1 MLFDIPK
8 VASRLCLPLLAL
20 ILILQGC
27 DEAPTYSPLPTG
39 TTVLAFGDSVTF
51 GTGAGSSEDYP
62 ALLATATGWNI
73 INAGI
78 PGDTAQKGQ
87 SRIESLLKQH
97 NPQLVIIGLGGNDF
111 LRRRPEQAVKEDLRN
126 IVVQVQNSGAIA
138 ALIAAPE
145 FSLFR
150 AGLGVLSDSPIY
162 GELAEEEDA
171 VLIAAVFSKVLSDDR
186 LKTDAIHP
194 NAKGYREMSY
204 GILQAISQAGLYAT
218 DND

>member
-1 MLFDIPK
+1 
-8 VASRLCLPLLAL
+8 
-20 ILILQGC
+20 
-27 DEAPTYSPLPTG
+27 
-39 TTVLAFGDSVTF
+39 VLAFGDSVTF

-145 FSLFR
+145 GRFRRTVRLPHLWRACRGRGCSTDRRCLFQSTVR
-150 AGLGVLSDSPIY
+150 
-162 GELAEEEDA
+162 
-171 VLIAAVFSKVLSDDR
+171 
-186 LKTDAIHP
+186 
-194 NAKGYREMSY
+194 
-204 GILQAISQAGLYAT
+204 
-218 DND
+218 

>member
-1 MLFDIPK
+1 
-8 VASRLCLPLLAL
+8 
-20 ILILQGC
+20 
-27 DEAPTYSPLPTG
+27 
-39 TTVLAFGDSVTF
+39 
-51 GTGAGSSEDYP
+51 
-62 ALLATATGWNI
+62 
-73 INAGI
+73 
-78 PGDTAQKGQ
+78 
-87 SRIESLLKQH
+87 
-97 NPQLVIIGLGGNDF
+97 
-111 LRRRPEQAVKEDLRN
+111 
-126 IVVQVQNSGAIA
+126 VVQVQNSGAIA